1 MLYIRLG
8 SEELPKNKRDS
19 SKNLDRSVVGGRP
32 ANVSVQLGNVL
43 GIFCQV
49 FVQIQRRDADTDGE
63 RAHVFTALK
72 WFTKTGPSR
81 SRRSFVADESANVEQ
96 FVQLFAKHQ
105 RGVQAYLWTLVLNRA
120 DCDDLMQETSVSLWR
135 KWPEFDPHRDF
146 FRWACGIAFIEV
158 LRFRRKTASQRL
170 WFSEELMETLA
181 VEFVD
186 DAERGDMRAA
196 ALQACLEKLG
206 ERETENYRGPLS
218 VRPRR
223 KNSPKS

>member
-1 MLYIRLG
+1 MA
-8 SEELPKNKRDS
+8 SN
-19 SKNLDRSVVGGRP
+19 RP
-32 ANVSVQLGNVL
+32 AGGS
-43 GIFCQV
+43 
-49 FVQIQRRDADTDGE
+49 
-63 RAHVFTALK
+63 
-72 WFTKTGPSR
+72 
-81 SRRSFVADESANVEQ
+81 VADQLVNVEQ

-105 RGVQAYLWTLVLNRA
+105 RGIQAYLWTLVLNRA

-135 KWPEFDPHRDF
+135 KWSEFDPQRDF

-196 ALQACLEKLG
+196 ALQACLEKLS
-206 ERETENYRGPLS
+206 ERERKIIEARYRAGASAEKLAEELN
-218 VRPRR
+218 RPVSTLYKMVARIR
-223 KNSPKS
+223 NRLYACIEGTITRESHP

>member
-1 MLYIRLG
+1 MA
-8 SEELPKNKRDS
+8 E
-19 SKNLDRSVVGGRP
+19 
-32 ANVSVQLGNVL
+32 QL
-43 GIFCQV
+43 
-49 FVQIQRRDADTDGE
+49 
-63 RAHVFTALK
+63 
-72 WFTKTGPSR
+72 
-81 SRRSFVADESANVEQ
+81 ANVEQ

-105 RGVQAYLWTLVLNRA
+105 RGIQAYLWTLVLNRA

-135 KWPEFDPHRDF
+135 KWSEFDPQRDF

-196 ALQACLEKLG
+196 ALQACLEKLS
-206 ERETENYRGPLS
+206 ERERKIIEARYRAGASAEKLAKELN
-218 VRPRR
+218 RPVSTLYKMVARIR
-223 KNSPKS
+223 DRLYACIEGTITRESHP